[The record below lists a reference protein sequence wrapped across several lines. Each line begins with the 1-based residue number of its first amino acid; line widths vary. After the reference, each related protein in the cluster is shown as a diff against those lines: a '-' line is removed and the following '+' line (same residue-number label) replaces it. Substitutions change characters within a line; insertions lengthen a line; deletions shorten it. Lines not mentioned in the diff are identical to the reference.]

1 MKNSVVYTILGVV
14 AAGLVGTTVFMSG
27 SIMSN
32 MQNSDTLTVVSHDN
46 AEMANTE
53 SVAYTT
59 STDVNN
65 VFEDTTAYLADTTAD
80 STENTTGTVAAE
92 HDVTVDPN
100 TKEPIG
106 TEIDTSGISDEVK
119 SNLKVIDRS
128 KQETVYVI
136 QEGDTLS
143 YISGQLGYS
152 VDELASYNKIEDKN
166 LIYSNS
172 ALRLPQHS
180 VSE

>member
-1 MKNSVVYTILGVV
+1 
-14 AAGLVGTTVFMSG
+14 
-27 SIMSN
+27 

-46 AEMANTE
+46 GEI
-53 SVAYTT
+53 YTT
-59 STDVNN
+59 GTDANN

-128 KQETVYVI
+128 KQETVYI
-136 QEGDTLS
+136 
-143 YISGQLGYS
+143 ISGQLGYS
-152 VDELASYNKIEDKN
+152 VDELASYNNIEDKN

>member
-46 AEMANTE
+46 GEI
-53 SVAYTT
+53 YTT
-59 STDVNN
+59 VNDANN

-128 KQETVYVI
+128 EQETVYVI

>member
-46 AEMANTE
+46 GEI
-53 SVAYTT
+53 YTT
-59 STDVNN
+59 VNDANN

-128 KQETVYVI
+128 KQETVYII

-143 YISGQLGYS
+143 YISGQLGYA
-152 VDELASYNKIEDKN
+152 VDELASYNNIENKN

>member
-46 AEMANTE
+46 GEI
-53 SVAYTT
+53 YTT
-59 STDVNN
+59 VNDANN

-128 KQETVYVI
+128 KQETVYII

>member
-46 AEMANTE
+46 GEI
-53 SVAYTT
+53 YTT
-59 STDVNN
+59 VNDANN
-65 VFEDTTAYLADTTAD
+65 VFEDTTAYLTDTTAD

-128 KQETVYVI
+128 KQETVYII

-143 YISGQLGYS
+143 YISGQLGYA
-152 VDELASYNKIEDKN
+152 VDELASYNNIEDKN

>member
-32 MQNSDTLTVVSHDN
+32 MQNNDTLTVVSHDN
-46 AEMANTE
+46 GEI
-53 SVAYTT
+53 YTT
-59 STDVNN
+59 ANDANN

-128 KQETVYVI
+128 KQETVYII

>member
-1 MKNSVVYTILGVV
+1 MNFMKNSVVYTILGVV

-46 AEMANTE
+46 GEI
-53 SVAYTT
+53 YTT
-59 STDVNN
+59 VNDANN

-128 KQETVYVI
+128 KQETVYII

-143 YISGQLGYS
+143 YISGQLGYA
-152 VDELASYNKIEDKN
+152 VDELASYNNIEDKN

>member
-1 MKNSVVYTILGVV
+1 MKNSVVYAILGVV

-46 AEMANTE
+46 GEI
-53 SVAYTT
+53 YTT
-59 STDVNN
+59 GTDVNN

-128 KQETVYVI
+128 EQETVYVI

>member
-32 MQNSDTLTVVSHDN
+32 MQNNDTLTVVSHDN
-46 AEMANTE
+46 GEI
-53 SVAYTT
+53 YTT
-59 STDVNN
+59 GTDANN

-92 HDVTVDPN
+92 HDVKVDPN

-128 KQETVYVI
+128 KQETVYII

-143 YISGQLGYS
+143 YISGQLGYA
-152 VDELASYNKIEDKN
+152 VDELASYNNIEDKN

>member
-46 AEMANTE
+46 GEI
-53 SVAYTT
+53 YTT
-59 STDVNN
+59 VNDANN

-128 KQETVYVI
+128 KQETVYII

-143 YISGQLGYS
+143 YISGQLGYA
-152 VDELASYNKIEDKN
+152 VDELASYNNIEDKN

>member
-46 AEMANTE
+46 GEI
-53 SVAYTT
+53 YTT
-59 STDVNN
+59 VNDANN

-106 TEIDTSGISDEVK
+106 TEIDTSGISNEVK

-128 KQETVYVI
+128 KQETVYII

-143 YISGQLGYS
+143 YISGQLGYA
-152 VDELASYNKIEDKN
+152 VDELASYNNIEDKN

>member
-1 MKNSVVYTILGVV
+1 MKNSVVYAILGVV

-46 AEMANTE
+46 GEI
-53 SVAYTT
+53 YTT
-59 STDVNN
+59 VNDANN

-128 KQETVYVI
+128 EQETVYVI

-143 YISGQLGYS
+143 YISGQLGYA
-152 VDELASYNKIEDKN
+152 VDELASYNNIEDKN

>member
-46 AEMANTE
+46 GEI
-53 SVAYTT
+53 YTT
-59 STDVNN
+59 VNDANN

-128 KQETVYVI
+128 EQETVYVI

-143 YISGQLGYS
+143 YISGQLGYA
-152 VDELASYNKIEDKN
+152 VDELASYNNIEDKN